1 VFEIGGGEVHI
12 FPGNYEDYLWRKS
25 GKPLELP
32 VEPVEMPAVKPG
44 PEKAARRVN
53 PMKVQKLK
61 ERCGSI
67 EGDIARAEGEIKT
80 LEAELND
87 FKSAEESLR
96 IVRLLDEHRA
106 KLDQLMAEWEELTAS
121 IESA

>member
-1 VFEIGGGEVHI
+1 
-12 FPGNYEDYLWRKS
+12 
-25 GKPLELP
+25 
-32 VEPVEMPAVKPG
+32 
-44 PEKAARRVN
+44 
-53 PMKVQKLK
+53 MKVQKLK